1 MEEEE
6 QQRMKWKREGRKQ
19 KEREVLGTFPAETCL
34 TSDLF
39 IHGEVQTI
47 GSRGVDVVLQRNR
60 SVFCVDH
67 MTGLGE
73 REREREREKGNMKSQ
88 SR

>member
-1 MEEEE
+1 MEEEV
-6 QQRMKWKREGRKQ
+6 QRKGGSRRGE
-19 KEREVLGTFPAETCL
+19 EVLGTFPAETCL

-73 REREREREKGNMKSQ
+73 RE
-88 SR
+88 